1 MAKKK
6 KVKKP
11 YRKENL
17 HHLLFPEDTC
27 AAPVVEDATI
37 EEINQAIWDWQIIAD
52 IELNAAK
59 NGFSYFNKENLAMA
73 RREIQTLKL
82 QKREILATAI

>member
-1 MAKKK
+1 MAKNK

-11 YRKENL
+11 YKKDNL
-17 HHLLFPEDTC
+17 HHLMFPDDAC
-27 AAPVVEDATI
+27 AAPIVEEATI
-37 EEINQAIWDWQIIAD
+37 DEINQAIWDWQIILD
-52 IELNAAK
+52 CELNAAK
-59 NGFSYFNKENLAMA
+59 KGFSYFNKENLAAA